1 MPILSIVLSSCSANP
16 QSSSEHVDWEFRG
29 ESPSLRQRSLGWD
42 AHEMTR
48 RMHVN
53 GLHGIIDL
61 NEKAR
66 AYYCTIYSFTSQKEK
81 KERTNRQT
89 ARPRFLDLFPSVV
102 VVVVV
107 VELLLTILDS
117 TTTTFFS
124 PLVLPTSSFSHSLNY
139 LHSKVGSSAILTP
152 PSLTFHTFPASH
164 FPLPPPFAAV
174 D

>member
-1 MPILSIVLSSCSANP
+1 MGCSRDD
-16 QSSSEHVDWEFRG
+16 SKV
-29 ESPSLRQRSLGWD
+29 
-42 AHEMTR
+42 TR
-48 RMHVN
+48 AFIDERVRMKAALADVSDNIRMHVN